1 MITHLCTLIG
11 HRRDSKRVRPYL
23 DTWRTKCVRCNISLM
38 QDTGGSWQ
46 PLLERG
52 NLPYAAIYKS
62 PRASEIFRLEED
74 KPSALAIA
82 LEQVRANGELAT
94 EPKVP
99 RADFIPRTETKE
111 SVDFFLTRADDCRR
125 RAEVAADSSIRLIH
139 LDMATRYELL
149 AREAGQ

>member
-1 MITHLCTLIG
+1 
-11 HRRDSKRVRPYL
+11 
-23 DTWRTKCVRCNISLM
+23 M

-52 NLPYAAIYKS
+52 NLPYAPIYKS
-62 PRASEIFRLEED
+62 PRDSKIFRPEGN

-82 LEQVRANGELAT
+82 LEQVGTNGELAT
-94 EPKVP
+94 APKVP

-111 SVDFFLTRADDCRR
+111 SVDFFLAMADDCRR